1 MKEEGGKNLQK
12 EGERKGGKE
21 GKREGEKKGGK
32 TPSPEDLLLLLD
44 FLAKLLE
51 APSTQW
57 WCCYSAAQSCL
68 TLCNPMDCSTPGFPS
83 FTISQSLLKFMS
95 IESVMLSNHLL
106 HSERKV
112 KTQKSPGALP
122 SPYSHKALGLAPTF

>member
-21 GKREGEKKGGK
+21 GRREGEKKGGK

-57 WCCYSAAQSCL
+57 
-68 TLCNPMDCSTPGFPS
+68 
-83 FTISQSLLKFMS
+83 
-95 IESVMLSNHLL
+95 
-106 HSERKV
+106 
-112 KTQKSPGALP
+112 
-122 SPYSHKALGLAPTF
+122 